1 MCSDP
6 LKFTTG
12 THMYECTF
20 TTGTQ
25 MYEYTFQVYQH
36 ITHTFARIPSIP
48 SIPRIPGSTFAKHW
62 LSNSF
67 NPLRAL
73 AAGAGF
79 LRAWVISCRKKEE
92 AEGVLSRRFRLN
104 KGTETGIREYEISE
118 TLATHTT
125 RLKLKLM
132 NIFGENQVPT
142 NIR

>member
-1 MCSDP
+1 MNAHLLLVRKCMNIHFQYFNTLP
-6 LKFTTG
+6 
-12 THMYECTF
+12 THSAASSASPAAASPASLA
-20 TTGTQ
+20 Q
-25 MYEYTFQVYQH
+25 
-36 ITHTFARIPSIP
+36 PSRNI
-48 SIPRIPGSTFAKHW
+48 G

-67 NPLRAL
+67 NTLRAL

-104 KGTETGIREYEISE
+104 KGTETCIREFEISE